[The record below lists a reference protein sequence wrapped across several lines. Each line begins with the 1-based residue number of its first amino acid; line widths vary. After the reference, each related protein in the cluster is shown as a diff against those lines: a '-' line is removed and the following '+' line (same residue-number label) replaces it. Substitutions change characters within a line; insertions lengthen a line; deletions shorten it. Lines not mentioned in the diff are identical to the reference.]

1 MAVGVDVGGHIAL
14 PLLPGVT
21 VLVSHTRGLTAVS
34 LGVAVVLRL
43 TVRIILTA
51 AQMIRGADGSGVG
64 TVSIRSTA

>member
-21 VLVSHTRGLTAVS
+21 VLICHTRGLTAVG
-34 LGVAVVLRL
+34 LGVAVVLRF

-51 AQMIRGADGSGVG
+51 AQMI
-64 TVSIRSTA
+64 